1 VEAEEEEEA
10 LTGRSDAPSEDES
23 DSESSSIPK
32 NKTFAAS
39 MSAAEEEVPVSDI
52 PQGGDA
58 EDEVGDIV
66 EASTRIGRRSSSS
79 TMTTLITEAMA
90 SVEGLS

>member
-1 VEAEEEEEA
+1 MEAEEEEEA

-23 DSESSSIPK
+23 DSESSIPK